1 MRRAP
6 APSDSGPPG
15 EAVATNGRLL
25 PVEDE
30 PALHPVHGPERC
42 EPRPDGEGH
51 ADYGRA
57 KRTGHQVLAMSPPES
72 PGPENVGLEPRPA
85 GTRRKIDTVDS
96 FVGS

>member
-25 PVEDE
+25 PEEDE
-30 PALHPVHGPERC
+30 PALHPVHRPERC
-42 EPRPDGEGH
+42 EPRPRWEDHAEREGEAHRSSGPGDQP
-51 ADYGRA
+51 AP
-57 KRTGHQVLAMSPPES
+57 KS
-72 PGPENVGLEPRPA
+72 PGPEDVGPEPRPA
-85 GTRRKIDTVDS
+85 GTRRKIVDS

>member
-25 PVEDE
+25 PEEDE
-30 PALHPVHGPERC
+30 PALHPVHRPERC
-42 EPRPDGEGH
+42 EPRPRGAGH
-51 ADYGRA
+51 VEREAR
-57 KRTGHQVLAMSPPES
+57 RTGHQVPAISPPKS
-72 PGPENVGLEPRPA
+72 PGPEDVGPEPRPA
-85 GTRRKIDTVDS
+85 GTRRKIVDS